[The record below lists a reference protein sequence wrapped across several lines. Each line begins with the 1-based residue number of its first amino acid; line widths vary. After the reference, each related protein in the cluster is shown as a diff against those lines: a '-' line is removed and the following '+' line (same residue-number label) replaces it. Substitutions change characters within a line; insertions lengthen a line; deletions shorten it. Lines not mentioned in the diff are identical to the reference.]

1 MVDNKTVNTVIK
13 TLERAIGILENS
25 IYLGEF
31 PEKTRKR
38 IIEMLNTATMD
49 IYFLGTNSVETNASD
64 VPVEKPAEKQPVAE
78 KIVPEEDKFISEDEF
93 EPSEKTVIPEIAEEQ
108 PETLVEDLIQD
119 KPVAEQPE
127 ELPPLEEIEIQVTAP
142 QPEIVEQPAKIVL
155 QEEEFEIVENLI
167 VETEIEPEPEPEVVA
182 EPVVPQQPSIDNS
195 DKPLFEWETEETIK
209 AKNEIEALKNHL
221 DEERKRL
228 ERELKDWQDE
238 KQKREEEMIAA
249 KKLLETLQQQQQ
261 QIVPPPQTNWKDE
274 PIIREPIVHE
284 PIAPAPSPIPPV
296 QPAHEP
302 IFVKPEP
309 KPEPK
314 PKPVEKPQETLIDSY
329 IGSKKVLY
337 ENFETNDV
345 VMNQISTPISSLAK
359 AIGINDRFR
368 FIKELFGGD
377 FDLYCETIDKLDKAG
392 SLGAGI
398 SYIES
403 VFSWDKNSDAVK
415 QFISLIRRRYM

>member
-1 MVDNKTVNTVIK
+1 
-13 TLERAIGILENS
+13 
-25 IYLGEF
+25 
-31 PEKTRKR
+31 
-38 IIEMLNTATMD
+38 
-49 IYFLGTNSVETNASD
+49 
-64 VPVEKPAEKQPVAE
+64 
-78 KIVPEEDKFISEDEF
+78 
-93 EPSEKTVIPEIAEEQ
+93 
-108 PETLVEDLIQD
+108 
-119 KPVAEQPE
+119 
-127 ELPPLEEIEIQVTAP
+127 
-142 QPEIVEQPAKIVL
+142 
-155 QEEEFEIVENLI
+155 
-167 VETEIEPEPEPEVVA
+167 
-182 EPVVPQQPSIDNS
+182 
-195 DKPLFEWETEETIK
+195 
-209 AKNEIEALKNHL
+209 
-221 DEERKRL
+221 
-228 ERELKDWQDE
+228 
-238 KQKREEEMIAA
+238 MIAA

-274 PIIREPIVHE
+274 PIIREPLVRE
-284 PIAPAPSPIPPV
+284 PIAPAPAPAPIPKV
-296 QPAHEP
+296 QPVREP
-302 IFVKPEP
+302 VFVKPEP
-309 KPEPK
+309 KPE